1 MRVVGFVCGLGDDA
15 MISIYS
21 PAFQDFIA
29 IDRFIVESVAT
40 NGVWHRDFR
49 YEPGLNTV
57 LDLLLAGF

>member
-1 MRVVGFVCGLGDDA
+1 